1 METKSNIM
9 KIKLGKKR
17 AVTALITT
25 VLILVA
31 SVALGAGVV
40 IFGVTLFQHGSEQ
53 EQLSVY
59 NPKIWVH
66 SQNQAGLSWG
76 AAAIRNTGGTSLA
89 IDLILIRGTA
99 VPFGSWYVD
108 LFVDDNLF
116 SQPLNHTGWDGGG
129 LVKSSSACGSARIAI
144 NNGQGDICGP
154 VFEGPFSLVPGGTAL
169 VYFQIPNGTVTSL
182 DSGVNTS
189 LNIYASKAGSPQVIT
204 IISKQP

>member
-1 METKSNIM
+1 M

-25 VLILVA
+25 VLILIA
-31 SVALGAGVV
+31 SVVLGAGVV
-40 IFGVTLFQHGSEQ
+40 IFGVTLFQHGAEQ

-59 NPKIWVH
+59 NPKVWVH
-66 SQNQAGLSWG
+66 SDNQDGLAWG

-108 LFVDDNLF
+108 VLVTDHVF
-116 SQPLNHTGWDGGG
+116 SQPLNFTGWDGGG
-129 LVKSSSACGSARIAI
+129 LVKTSSVCGSARIAI
-144 NNGQGDICGP
+144 NNGAGDICGP
-154 VFEGPFSLVPGGTAL
+154 VFEGPFSLKPGGTAV
-169 VYFQIPNGTVTSL
+169 VYFQIPNGTITSL